1 MSNILIE
8 ASNITKVYDPDIFLK
23 RGKNFYA
30 LDNVNFVLEEG
41 DFTCIMGPSGSGKS
55 TLLNCLSTLDSVT
68 SGHIVLMGENTLG
81 MNKDLLCEFRYEYLG
96 FVFQNH
102 NLIPYLSVFDNIATP
117 ALLANDKPKVLT
129 EKVKQIAKDLE
140 IEELLDK
147 FPSECSGGECQRV
160 AIARALINNPKILFC
175 DEPTGNLDSK
185 NSHKVLQILSQ
196 LNRKGTSIILVTHDA
211 MIASYAKT
219 LIYLYDGGIKT
230 VIHKKSASQM
240 DFFKKITEITTQ
252 DSLIKEFSNE
262 AKIEPEV
269 KTESKEEKDE
279 MDTIYI
285 HSKKKE
291 FVSRQTV
298 YMIIDGKPYDEDIAK
313 KNTPLHIQGT
323 KVHYRNQ
330 RNDDID
336 FDLSIIQEITIDLRA
351 HFVAFGL
358 FSQYVFQTI
367 LDLKSEEGTYLLR
380 AKNQDDLIH
389 IIQYFKELN
398 IPVNDPRDI
407 QGAYKKYPREYER
420 AKFFQRTH
428 KDLIAYDKADKI
440 NPLSG
445 KKM

>member
-8 ASNITKVYDPDIFLK
+8 ASNITKIYDPDIFLK

-30 LDNVNFVLEEG
+30 LDNVNFILDEG

-55 TLLNCLSTLDSVT
+55 TLLNCLSTLDKIT
-68 SGHIVLMGENTLG
+68 SGHIILMGEDTLG

-102 NLIPYLSVFDNIATP
+102 NLIPYLSIFDNIATP
-117 ALLANDKPKVLT
+117 ALLAKDNPKKVT
-129 EKVKQIAKDLE
+129 EKVINIAKDLE

-147 FPSECSGGECQRV
+147 FPNECSGGECQRV

-185 NSHKVLQILSQ
+185 NSHKVLKILSQ
-196 LNRKGTSIILVTHDA
+196 LNQKGTSIILVTHDA

-219 LIYLYDGGIKT
+219 MMYLYDGGIKT
-230 VIHKKSASQM
+230 VIHKKNASQM

-252 DSLIKEFSNE
+252 DSLLKEFSDE
-262 AKIEPEV
+262 TKIEPEV
-269 KTESKEEKDE
+269 KVEKPIQEE
-279 MDTIYI
+279 MDTIHI
-285 HSKKKE
+285 QDKKKE

-298 YMIIDGKPYDEDIAK
+298 YMIIDGQDYDEDLAK
-313 KNTPLHIQGT
+313 RNTPLHMKGT

-330 RNDDID
+330 RNDDIE
-336 FDLSIIQEITIDLRA
+336 FDLSIIQEITIDLKA
-351 HFVAFGL
+351 HFVNFGL

-380 AKNQDDLIH
+380 AKNQDDMIH
-389 IIQYFKELN
+389 IIHYFKDLN
-398 IPVNDPRDI
+398 IPINDPRDI

-428 KDLIAYDKADKI
+428 KDLIAYDKADKK
-440 NPLSG
+440 NPITG